1 MHSQIAQT
9 KSHNHNIQISAQS
22 FVNSIFLHSQPVKES
37 NGSWS
42 GHITEIPN
50 WPWHE
55 PPWPEKDV
63 VGEFFDWMV
72 SPSVVDVVD
81 DDFAGFA
88 AGLPRVEGSF
98 AGGVG

>member
-1 MHSQIAQT
+1 
-9 KSHNHNIQISAQS
+9 
-22 FVNSIFLHSQPVKES
+22 
-37 NGSWS
+37 
-42 GHITEIPN
+42 
-50 WPWHE
+50 
-55 PPWPEKDV
+55 V